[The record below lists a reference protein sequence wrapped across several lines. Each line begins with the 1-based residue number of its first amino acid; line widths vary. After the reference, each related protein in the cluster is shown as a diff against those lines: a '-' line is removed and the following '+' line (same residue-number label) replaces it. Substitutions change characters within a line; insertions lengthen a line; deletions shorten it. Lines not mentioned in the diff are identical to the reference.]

1 MNIYL
6 THGKHNEGYL
16 MKTGTVTMLGQ
27 TVAMMC
33 RYACTPFTIPCAIRV
48 DVIMHVTLTSVL
60 Y

>member
-33 RYACTPFTIPCAIRV
+33 RYALHSPYLVPYV
-48 DVIMHVTLTSVL
+48 
-60 Y
+60 